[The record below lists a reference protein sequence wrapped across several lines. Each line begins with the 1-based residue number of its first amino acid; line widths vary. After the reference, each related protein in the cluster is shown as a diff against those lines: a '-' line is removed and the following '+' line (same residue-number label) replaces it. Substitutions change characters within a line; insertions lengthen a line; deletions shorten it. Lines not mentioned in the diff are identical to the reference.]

1 MICPSCGMFRSNEMR
16 SNPSRN
22 AGTTRAAFRKIFDI
36 PISCS
41 HVFRVKLLGISV
53 GFFFCGVQRGGG
65 SVGVDS
71 EGLLFCVDVGLGVGV
86 GVVDD
91 GNVVVVAV

>member
-1 MICPSCGMFRSNEMR
+1 MELVL
-16 SNPSRN
+16 
-22 AGTTRAAFRKIFDI
+22 D
-36 PISCS
+36 
-41 HVFRVKLLGISV
+41 
-53 GFFFCGVQRGGG
+53 FFFCGVQRGGG